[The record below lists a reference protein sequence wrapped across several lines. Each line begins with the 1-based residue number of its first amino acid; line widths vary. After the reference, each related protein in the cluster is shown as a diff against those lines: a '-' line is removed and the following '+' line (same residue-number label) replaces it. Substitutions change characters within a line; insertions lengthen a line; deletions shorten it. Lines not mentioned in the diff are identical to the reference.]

1 CIILFPSF
9 PTRRAFE
16 FFYWN
21 KGGIRVSNM
30 YDSAYDLQNAIR
42 ESDDFQ
48 ALQEAFE
55 KVMSDP
61 SSKQM
66 FDNFRNTQLELQEKQ
81 MQGQDISEEEV
92 EKARQVVELV
102 QQHPGISDLMEKEQ
116 RLNVVINDLSQI
128 ITKPLEE
135 LYGTPENNQGV

>member
-1 CIILFPSF
+1 M
-9 PTRRAFE
+9 
-16 FFYWN
+16 
-21 KGGIRVSNM
+21 SNM

-81 MQGQDISEEEV
+81 MQGQDISEEKV

-135 LYGTPENNQGV
+135 LYGTPENNQGE